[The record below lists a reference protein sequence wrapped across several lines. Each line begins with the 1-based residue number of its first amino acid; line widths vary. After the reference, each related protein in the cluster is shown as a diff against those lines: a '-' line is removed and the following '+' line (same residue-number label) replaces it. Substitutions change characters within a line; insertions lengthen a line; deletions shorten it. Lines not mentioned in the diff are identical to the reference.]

1 MLASTF
7 NTNYPKID
15 DMYLSW
21 GDEIV
26 NYAIGIIGSCSV
38 SQLTGSETLYEIRG
52 KDDGNNSSISAI
64 TLQTVSNCVLGSIYS
79 RRSSTPQIRYR
90 SLVDKFISYVQ
101 TGTQTDGWYN
111 GTITLKRRFIDD
123 TETLLTTQINYAS
136 DGNTYKN
143 ECNIILSGYNIF
155 VLETFLTAPDK
166 INVYLGQY
174 VGDTLVTRKILEDI
188 TYVDGDLSFSFINH
202 RFNLYDFM
210 LQHNNT
216 IYGIRSVIGE
226 GYNGESYLDDNSFVS
241 ESVSLLDPNDLPIF
255 ARNLYNKMVLENT
268 ISSIVHVPRDDLNNE
283 IILKEQLISETNSII
298 NENQKEFTKTSYEEL
313 YINFIDTYRVIDNND
328 KSTYQP
334 SATAKVID
342 EINNGFSNYRITNYR
357 INYDNGTHEDRIIQH
372 VSLDGNIATI
382 TINLSCDNVSN
393 IEFYDENYT
402 TPFAMIDLSNYTGAY
417 ELEEKVKIE

>member
-1 MLASTF
+1 
-7 NTNYPKID
+7 
-15 DMYLSW
+15 MYLSW
-21 GDEIV
+21 GDENV
-26 NYAIGIIGSCSV
+26 NYAVGIIGSCSV
-38 SQLTGSETLYEIRG
+38 SQLVGNETLYEIRG
-52 KDDGNNSSISAI
+52 RDDGNNSDISYI
-64 TLQTVSNCVLGSIYS
+64 TLQTISSCVLGSIYL
-79 RRSSTPQIRYR
+79 RRSSTPQIRYK
-90 SLVDKFISYVQ
+90 SLVEKFISYVQ
-101 TGTQTDGWYN
+101 VGTQTDGWYN

-123 TETLLTTQINYAS
+123 TETLLTTSINYAS

-143 ECNIILSGYNIF
+143 ECNVIIIGYNVF
-155 VLETFLTAPDK
+155 LLETYLTAPDK

-174 VGDTLVTRKILEDI
+174 INGEMVTSKILEDI

-202 RFNLYDFM
+202 KFNLYDFM
-210 LQHNNT
+210 LQHNNM

-226 GYNGESYLDDNSFVS
+226 GYNGEPYLDDNSFVS
-241 ESVSLLDPNDLPIF
+241 ESVSLLDPNNLPIF

-283 IILKEQLISETNSII
+283 IILKEQLISETNSVI

-334 SATAKVID
+334 SATAKVIE

-417 ELEEKVKIE
+417 EIEEKVKIE

>member
-1 MLASTF
+1 
-7 NTNYPKID
+7 
-15 DMYLSW
+15 MYLSW
-21 GDEIV
+21 GDENV
-26 NYAIGIIGSCSV
+26 NYAVGIIGSCSV
-38 SQLTGSETLYEIRG
+38 SQLVGNETLYEIRG
-52 KDDGNNSSISAI
+52 SNDGNNSGISYI
-64 TLQTVSNCVLGSIYS
+64 TLQTISNCVLGSIYL

-101 TGTQTDGWYN
+101 VGTQTDGWYN

-123 TETLLTTQINYAS
+123 TETLLTTPINYAS

-143 ECNIILSGYNIF
+143 ECNIILAGYNIF
-155 VLETFLTAPDK
+155 LLETYLTAPDK

-174 VGDTLVTRKILEDI
+174 INGEMVTSKILEDI

-202 RFNLYDFM
+202 KFNLYDFM

-216 IYGIRSVIGE
+216 IYVIRSVIGE
-226 GYNGESYLDDNSFVS
+226 GYNGEPYLSDNSFVS
-241 ESVSLLDPNDLPIF
+241 ESVSLLDPNNIPIF
-255 ARNLYNKMVLENT
+255 ARNLYNKMILENT
-268 ISSIVHVPRDDLNNE
+268 ISSIVHVPRGDLNGE
-283 IILKEQLISETNSII
+283 IILKEQLISKTNSII

-334 SATAKVID
+334 SATAKVIE

-357 INYDNGTHEDRIIQH
+357 INYDNGTYEDRIIQH
-372 VSLDGNIATI
+372 VSLDGNVATI

-417 ELEEKVKIE
+417 EIEEKVKVE